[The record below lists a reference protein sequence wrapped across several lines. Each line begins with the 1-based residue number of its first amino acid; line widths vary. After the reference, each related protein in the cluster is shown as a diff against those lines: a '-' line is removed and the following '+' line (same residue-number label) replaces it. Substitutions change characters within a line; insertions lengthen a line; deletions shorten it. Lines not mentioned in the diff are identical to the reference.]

1 MINQKGSDM
10 HITIPEDGYW
20 FDKNQIS
27 LIEQKYQATYMGYW
41 CTKKP
46 SHDWNESPVD
56 VFYVENPDR
65 TKGHTNYFGMFKREG
80 VVYITDASSAFNA
93 SIRGVLCEDGEV
105 LVSRYRHDYV
115 VKDSHMVDGGRDYMR
130 CSSNSPQ
137 AAVFVVNGKYV
148 CVETD
153 DDTAPMAPLTVSV

>member
-1 MINQKGSDM
+1 
-10 HITIPEDGYW
+10 
-20 FDKNQIS
+20 
-27 LIEQKYQATYMGYW
+27 MGYW

-80 VVYITDASSAFNA
+80 AVYITDASSAFSE
-93 SIRGVLCEDGEV
+93 SISGVLCEDGEV

-115 VKDSHMVDGGRDYMR
+115 RKGSHMVDGGRDYMK
-130 CSSNSPQ
+130 CSISPQ
-137 AAVFVVNGKYV
+137 VAVHVVNGEYV
-148 CVETD
+148 CVEM
-153 DDTAPMAPLTVSV
+153 APMAPLTVSV